1 MRLALGLLL
10 GLLLL
15 AALGLGRRR
24 AERPRKTLPD
34 GLPPGRKRAPKPAPA
49 PAPLPSVSEL
59 SAVFAPVEAEEEP
72 ATLLYRGP
80 ALLEDADLRDV
91 ATLPPPPGHPS
102 RVQLT
107 YELEADEAEVTS
119 PRARILVA
127 AQGDSDQGKVRRQ
140 NEDCLLFIPER
151 QLFAIADG
159 MGGHAGGRVA
169 STLAVQHLREA
180 FERESFRGPFD
191 SKHELPRRGRELVSA
206 VVQSNTAVREMARAD
221 PELSN
226 MGTTLVAARFSPNN
240 QRVYIAHVGD
250 SRCYRFRAG
259 KLRQLTV
266 DHTMRQVGLVG
277 PGADHLF
284 QALGVTEQ
292 LSIDL
297 VVDKPLPEDLYLLCS
312 DGLTKMVS
320 DENIRAQLV
329 EEPDLEAAVYG
340 LIERAN
346 DAGGRDNVS
355 VVLVKVLE
363 RAIPTVVSTATWT
376 KLPKNGSALWELGN
390 DEPTVIG
397 QSPLDQPRST
407 RRADEG

>member
-1 MRLALGLLL
+1 
-10 GLLLL
+10 
-15 AALGLGRRR
+15 
-24 AERPRKTLPD
+24 
-34 GLPPGRKRAPKPAPA
+34 
-49 PAPLPSVSEL
+49 
-59 SAVFAPVEAEEEP
+59 
-72 ATLLYRGP
+72 
-80 ALLEDADLRDV
+80 
-91 ATLPPPPGHPS
+91 
-102 RVQLT
+102 
-107 YELEADEAEVTS
+107 
-119 PRARILVA
+119 
-127 AQGDSDQGKVRRQ
+127 
-140 NEDCLLFIPER
+140 
-151 QLFAIADG
+151 
-159 MGGHAGGRVA
+159 
-169 STLAVQHLREA
+169 
-180 FERESFRGPFD
+180 
-191 SKHELPRRGRELVSA
+191 
-206 VVQSNTAVREMARAD
+206 
-221 PELSN
+221 
-226 MGTTLVAARFSPNN
+226 
-240 QRVYIAHVGD
+240 
-250 SRCYRFRAG
+250 
-259 KLRQLTV
+259 
-266 DHTMRQVGLVG
+266 VG

-397 QSPLDQPRST
+397 QSPLDQPSST